1 MTSHYSNIRTY
12 HRSPFVTPEV
22 KDIEGHRVHISA
34 LLKDGFSITA
44 IVRRLNW
51 KSDCA
56 LRNWLKQNPE
66 LDKLRE
72 YNGKMAQR
80 YSDRV
85 KGMK

>member
-1 MTSHYSNIRTY
+1 MRSTYSNIRTY
-12 HRSPFVTPEV
+12 HRSPLVTPDENDV
-22 KDIEGHRVHISA
+22 ETYRVHISA

-51 KSDCA
+51 GNDIP
-56 LRNWLKQNPE
+56 LRKWLKRHPE

-80 YSDRV
+80 YSDKA
-85 KGMK
+85 KGFK